1 MYSTH
6 PERRKP
12 NRLIHEKSPYLLQ
25 HAFNPVEWFPWGE
38 EAFEKARKEDK
49 PVFLSIGYST
59 CYWCHVMERQVFE
72 NDSLA
77 ALLNAHFVSIK
88 VDREERPDVD
98 RIYMSALTAMTGSGG
113 WPMSMF
119 LTPDRKPF
127 FGATYIPPTS
137 QYGRAGFGEVLA
149 RIREVWM
156 NDRNRVL
163 DAGANI
169 FQYLNDLAKPD
180 DAPVPLTGSV
190 LDRAFAA
197 FSETYDPVH
206 SGFGHAPKFPRPAVF
221 TFLHRYFKR
230 TGNKKSLAM
239 SLETLRAMAF
249 GGIYDHVGGGFHR
262 YATDAAWHV
271 PHFEKMLYD
280 QAQLVVSFLEAYQIT
295 RETLYADVAIDV
307 LEYVLRE
314 MSHAEGGWYS
324 AQDAESGLAGD
335 NEGRKKE
342 GAYYTWRWEEVRDI
356 LNEEELKI
364 AGLIFDI
371 HEQGNVREDPHGE
384 FAGLN
389 ILHIVRS
396 EDEVARET
404 GIPAERVRSLRRSV
418 RSKLFDARGSRPAP
432 HLDDKILV
440 SWNGLMIS
448 AFARA
453 SRALGNPAHAGA
465 AERSAR
471 FILNSMRGSGGLVR
485 RYRDGEA
492 RYDAHLDDYAFLVQG
507 LLDLYEA
514 TFEAQWIVEAIKLT
528 REQIERMYDEEHGGF
543 FDTAGTD
550 PTILVRTKE
559 FYDSA
564 EPSGNSVAI
573 LNLYRLAALTG
584 NKEYEERAR
593 ASLHYFAGRIQK
605 MPAAVPLFLA
615 AYDFGSAK
623 PMQIIL
629 AGEPGEESM
638 RDLLAEVDKRFLPNK
653 VILAATSASRPLLE
667 PLVPFLK
674 TVQPAG
680 GRPTAYVCED
690 FTCRLPTTDPT
701 ILAGLLD
708 GGGGLNEQVI
718 KLL

>member
-25 HAFNPVEWFPWGE
+25 HAFNPVDWFPWGE

-77 ALLNAHFVSIK
+77 GLLNERFVSIK
-88 VDREERPDVD
+88 VDREERPDID
-98 RIYMSALTAMTGSGG
+98 RIYMAALTAMTGSGG

-127 FGATYIPPTS
+127 FGATYIPPTA
-137 QYGRAGFGEVLA
+137 QYGRAGFGEVLT
-149 RIREVWM
+149 RIHEVWV

-163 DAGANI
+163 DAGANL
-169 FQYLNDLAKPD
+169 FEYLNQLAKPD
-180 DAPVPLTGSV
+180 DAPVPLSGSV
-190 LDRAFAA
+190 LDRAFTE
-197 FSETYDPVH
+197 FSESYDPVH
-206 SGFGHAPKFPRPAVF
+206 GGFGRAPKFPRPAVF

-230 TGNKKSLAM
+230 TGNRKSLMM
-239 SLETLRAMAF
+239 SLETLRAMAR
-249 GGIYDHVGGGFHR
+249 GGLYDHVGGGFHR
-262 YATDAAWHV
+262 YATDVAWHV

-280 QAQLVVSFLEAYQIT
+280 QAQLVISYLEAYQIT
-295 RETLYADVAIDV
+295 REAFYADVAVDV

-314 MSHAEGGWYS
+314 MSHGEGGWYS
-324 AQDAESGLAGD
+324 AQDAESAIAGHK
-335 NEGRKKE
+335 EGKKKE
-342 GAYYTWRWEEVRDI
+342 GAYYTWQWKELQET

-364 AGLIFDI
+364 ASLLFDLR
-371 HEQGNVREDPHGE
+371 EQGNVQEDPHGE

-389 ILHIVRS
+389 ILHVVRS
-396 EDEVARET
+396 EEEAAREA
-404 GIPAERVRSLRRSV
+404 GIPTAQIRSHRRSI
-418 RSKLFDARGSRPAP
+418 RSRLFAARNSRPTP

-440 SWNGLMIS
+440 SWNGLMMS

-453 SRALGNPAHAGA
+453 SRLLGNPAYAQA
-465 AERSAR
+465 AEHSAR
-471 FILNSMRGSGGLVR
+471 FILQSMRSSGGLMR

-492 RYDAHLDDYAFLVQG
+492 RYEAHLDDYAFLVQG

-514 TFEAQWIVEAIKLT
+514 TFDARWILEAIDLT
-528 REQIERMYDEEHGGF
+528 REQIKRMYDEEQGGF
-543 FDTAGTD
+543 FDTVGTD

-559 FYDSA
+559 FYDNA

-584 NKEYEERAR
+584 EREYEGRAR
-593 ASLHYFAGRIQK
+593 ATLQNFAGRIQR
-605 MPAAVPLFLA
+605 MPAAVPYLLA

-629 AGEPGEESM
+629 TGEPGEEGM
-638 RDLLAEVDKRFLPNK
+638 RSLLAEIDKRFLPNK
-653 VILAATSASRPLLE
+653 VLLVLTSASRPQLE

-674 TVQPAG
+674 TVQRMG
-680 GRPTAYVCED
+680 GRATAYVCED
-690 FTCRLPTTDPT
+690 FACRLPTTDPT

-708 GGGGLNEQVI
+708 EGGV
-718 KLL
+718 K